1 MFDKIREMYQFQKKA
16 KQIQADLK
24 KTEFITEKK
33 GVTIVV
39 NGTMQVI
46 SITIDPEFAETQGVE
61 KLGSFI
67 ADAINDAIE
76 KAQKHS
82 AARMKEITGSLGL
95 PF

>member
-16 KQIQADLK
+16 KQIQAELK
-24 KTEFITEKK
+24 KTEFTTEKK
-33 GVTIVV
+33 GITIIV
-39 NGTMQVI
+39 NGTMQVM
-46 SITIDPEFAETQGVE
+46 SIKIDPEFAESQGVE
-61 KLGSFI
+61 RLGSSI

-76 KAQKHS
+76 KSQKHS